1 MAHPRERPASYGW
14 MKRRDFLRSSAAAVS
29 AAGLLA
35 SCGADNKSSGSLVKV
50 ATPDNPS
57 TLQISDDN
65 SPIDSNMDPEA
76 GPLKIFNWNDYLWPK
91 VAKDFGK
98 EYGVDFEISTFYNMS
113 EAVAKMRTGQVDY
126 DLFFPTPDVLP
137 KLVAGSLLQPLNHDY
152 IPNLEANV
160 WPELADPFYDQNAHY
175 TVPYMVYST
184 GIAWRKDMVDED
196 IGARSNPY
204 DVFWDSRYSGR
215 IGIYDDYR
223 EAIGMVLTRN
233 GISDVNTG
241 SSKALA
247 LVEEQLKEMAD
258 KVKIRTT
265 IDGAYA
271 KLPEGQFAVH
281 QSWSGDIIAA
291 PYYMPGDDYGDP
303 DGVLQF
309 WWPEGKGIVGND
321 TVAIPKGAKNPVLA
335 HHFLNF
341 LLANKNALKNFSW
354 VGYQPPVNAMN
365 PATLVKNGYVVPN
378 LEPAILGRKALDSD
392 KQLLALPANIDQ
404 KWQNVWSNFK
414 SGV

>member
-1 MAHPRERPASYGW
+1 

>member
-1 MAHPRERPASYGW
+1 

-271 KLPEGQFAVH
+271 KSPEGQFCAN

-291 PYYMPGDDYGDP
+291 P
-303 DGVLQF
+303 
-309 WWPEGKGIVGND
+309 
-321 TVAIPKGAKNPVLA
+321 
-335 HHFLNF
+335 
-341 LLANKNALKNFSW
+341 
-354 VGYQPPVNAMN
+354 
-365 PATLVKNGYVVPN
+365 
-378 LEPAILGRKALDSD
+378 
-392 KQLLALPANIDQ
+392 
-404 KWQNVWSNFK
+404 
-414 SGV
+414 

>member
-1 MAHPRERPASYGW
+1 
-14 MKRRDFLRSSAAAVS
+14 
-29 AAGLLA
+29 
-35 SCGADNKSSGSLVKV
+35 
-50 ATPDNPS
+50 
-57 TLQISDDN
+57 
-65 SPIDSNMDPEA
+65 
-76 GPLKIFNWNDYLWPK
+76 
-91 VAKDFGK
+91 
-98 EYGVDFEISTFYNMS
+98 MS